1 MKLAQ
6 MSKNEQNMIADGAS
20 ADLRR
25 FPASLPSAT
34 SMVMLAGLSIRDFV
48 LIDRL
53 DLGFAA
59 GLSALTGETGAGKS
73 ILLDALGLALGAR
86 AEAGAVRK
94 GATSATVSASFE
106 IDANHPALAV
116 LAEQGLALP
125 EPGAPLILRRVLTA
139 DGRSR
144 AFANDEACSVGLLRQ
159 LGGMLVEIHGQF
171 DTHGLFDAATHAGLL
186 DMWGALGPLARAT
199 AMRYADWANAREA
212 LAQAKAAIAQ
222 ARRDEDDLRHAQSE
236 LAAIA
241 PETGEE
247 KALAERR
254 AILQAREKLA
264 AALAEAKSEI
274 DGRRSV
280 ETALR
285 AAQRSLERVAPHA
298 GDRFDKAIAALDRAA
313 GETMEAAAEIEAAGD
328 ALSEGGADLDRTEER
343 LFALRALARKHRIS
357 VDGLAALQADIAA
370 KLAAL
375 DDGEVGLK
383 KQAQAE
389 AAAKGAF
396 LTAAKSLSADRH
408 AAALKLD
415 KAVAKELPPL
425 KLDKAKFRTRLSP
438 RSESDWGPSGLDTIA
453 FEIATNPGSE
463 PGPLAKIASGG
474 EMARFMLAL
483 KVVLAKAGAKR
494 GLVPALVFD
503 EVDAGI
509 GGAVAAAVGERL
521 ARLADD
527 AQVLVVTHSPQV
539 AARADTHLQVAKTAT
554 AKSAATSVRVL
565 DPAQRREEIARML
578 SGAVVTDAARAAADA
593 LLAGTG

>member
-6 MSKNEQNMIADGAS
+6 MSRNEQNMIADGSS

-357 VDGLAALQADIAA
+357 VDGLAALQAEIAA